1 VRGKWEK
8 RKKEDG
14 KGGKSIHRGESYKQ
28 TNIHEQQK
36 TSHFSPGGNIA
47 KFFAV
52 HVDTPLLR
60 GYEAILAYASSTIVP
75 GLAGFTL

>member
-28 TNIHEQQK
+28 TNIHEPQK
-36 TSHFSPGGNIA
+36 TSHFSPRANIA

-60 GYEAILAYASSTIVP
+60 GYGAILAYAASTIVP
-75 GLAGFTL
+75 GLAGFTV